1 MVVGLAL
8 VGFPSW
14 ARSAA
19 ASLQGAWVWP
29 CSSLWPLL
37 FLAVAPPAKPG
48 LDPLTTQFYAKPAAG
63 NAKSDGA
70 VGHDTARD
78 SCDLNAFAGSQ
89 QSNEIDAGLAW
100 RNAERRRDDPFGDRY
115 RNGSANGYEAM
126 GGDGGYCCRGD
137 RQFVHGT
144 GPEPRPRSGPSN
156 ARDPAAARTQ

>member
-89 QSNEIDAGLAW
+89 
-100 RNAERRRDDPFGDRY
+100 
-115 RNGSANGYEAM
+115 
-126 GGDGGYCCRGD
+126 
-137 RQFVHGT
+137 
-144 GPEPRPRSGPSN
+144 
-156 ARDPAAARTQ
+156 